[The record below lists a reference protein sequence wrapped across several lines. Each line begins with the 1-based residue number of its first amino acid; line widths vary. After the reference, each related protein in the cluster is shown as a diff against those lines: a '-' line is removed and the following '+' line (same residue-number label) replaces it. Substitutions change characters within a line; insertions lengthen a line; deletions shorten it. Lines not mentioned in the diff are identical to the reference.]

1 VQAVA
6 NPTSTL
12 ASVASM
18 VPFSAPLTMPSRL
31 VLGQASVPE
40 ALLSAGLTI
49 AGALAL
55 IPVATRAYS
64 RAVLQSGRVKL
75 RDAFRRERVA

>member
-1 VQAVA
+1 
-6 NPTSTL
+6 
-12 ASVASM
+12 M

-31 VLGQASVPE
+31 VLGQVSPLA
-40 ALLSAGLTI
+40 ALVSAALTI
-49 AGALAL
+49 AGAALL

-75 RDAFRRERVA
+75 RDAFRRERVG

>member
-1 VQAVA
+1 
-6 NPTSTL
+6 
-12 ASVASM
+12 
-18 VPFSAPLTMPSRL
+18 MPSRL
-31 VLGQASVPE
+31 VLGQASLPS
-40 ALLSAGLTI
+40 ALLSAALTI

-75 RDAFRRERVA
+75 RDAFRRERPA